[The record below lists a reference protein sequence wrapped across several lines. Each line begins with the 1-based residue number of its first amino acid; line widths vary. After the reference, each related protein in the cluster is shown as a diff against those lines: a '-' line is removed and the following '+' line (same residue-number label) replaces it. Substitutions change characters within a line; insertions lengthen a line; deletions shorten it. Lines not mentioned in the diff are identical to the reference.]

1 MVIIKNVDY
10 QIFIETLHQINML
23 FVMTK
28 ILCEWMRISNQ
39 KKAIKKPYQLYV
51 QEGRKKIIYVLVKSQ
66 YVI

>member
-39 KKAIKKPYQLYV
+39 KKSDKKPYQLYV